1 MNSRSK
7 GGFSAILCF
16 SLCFFV
22 LACTTRRFNTS
33 QLKSGASGPS
43 GEEGR
48 VSREEFFRSDKIWSV
63 NVYGWDADK
72 MQPWKI
78 GTNSS
83 TYGSTTEVVRI
94 DKDAQPSC
102 PTQAVKSADRVFK
115 TQKFTLS
122 IRGNKSRGTPKSSY
136 LFKFTDSNEA
146 FLGQKMFH
154 MLGTWND
161 MSGMRE
167 AVTGSLHRFMGV
179 PAPRHTFAR
188 MCVNGKYFGL
198 YSIVE
203 HVDDGFFKGVMG
215 LDAAGNMYEGAVVD
229 NVGTGDLQKRPGDP
243 FTAYGNKGYTLMRNA
258 TGGDFS
264 DLGKFIDAIHGAGA
278 KSGPGSADWK
288 RNLESVFDVKTFL
301 RWMAVNNLVG
311 GWDNYYWNPNN
322 YFLVN
327 AKGKGTDGQ
336 TQPAFRWI
344 AVDLDNSFG
353 LQFNDVDYRN
363 ASIVDWES
371 VRDGVKLP
379 LVTHVLKDKDYK
391 TYYLD
396 AIEYLLETKFNEDA
410 IFSMQKDLFDGLL
423 KTSVYMESD
432 SSKCDGSKPEPYNCA
447 HTGRQF
453 ENEGIYQNIMG
464 RKSFK
469 GWGSMRVASMANFA
483 RDRHASAKAQIA
495 KLRSDFP
502 RTTLNFS
509 SETRLGGKN
518 SGVGESASS
527 GLETAAPTGD
537 DISIPAGSSDKSR
550 FTEPSVVE

>member
-1 MNSRSK
+1 
-7 GGFSAILCF
+7 
-16 SLCFFV
+16 
-22 LACTTRRFNTS
+22 
-33 QLKSGASGPS
+33 
-43 GEEGR
+43 
-48 VSREEFFRSDKIWSV
+48 
-63 NVYGWDADK
+63 
-72 MQPWKI
+72 
-78 GTNSS
+78 
-83 TYGSTTEVVRI
+83 
-94 DKDAQPSC
+94 
-102 PTQAVKSADRVFK
+102 
-115 TQKFTLS
+115 
-122 IRGNKSRGTPKSSY
+122 
-136 LFKFTDSNEA
+136 
-146 FLGQKMFH
+146 
-154 MLGTWND
+154 
-161 MSGMRE
+161 MRE

-215 LDAAGNMYEGAVVD
+215 LDSAGNMYEGAVVKS
-229 NVGTGDLQKRPGDP
+229 GTGDLQRRDGDP
-243 FTAYGNKGYTLMRNA
+243 STAYAGKGYKLMRNA

-264 DLGKFIDAIHGAGA
+264 DLGKFIDAIHGTDIKG
-278 KSGPGSADWK
+278 SPGSAEWK

-327 AKGKGTDGQ
+327 AKGKGTEGQ
-336 TQPAFRWI
+336 SQPAFRWI

-353 LQFNDVDYRN
+353 LQFNGVDYRN

-379 LVTHVLKDKDYK
+379 LVTHVLKDKEYK

-396 AIEYLLETKFNEDA
+396 AMEYLLETKFNEDA
-410 IFSMQKDLFDGLL
+410 IFSMQKDIFDGLI
-423 KTSVYMESD
+423 KTSVYLESD
-432 SSKCDGSKPEPYNCA
+432 TPKCDGSKPEPYNCA

-453 ENEGIYQNIMG
+453 ENDGIYQNVIG

-469 GWGSMRVASMANFA
+469 GWGSMRVSSMANFA

-495 KLRSDFP
+495 KLRLEFP

-509 SETRLGGKN
+509 SETRVDGKT
-518 SGVGESASS
+518 SDAGESSGS

-537 DISIPAGSSDKSR
+537 DISIPAGASDQSR